1 MRPYCPC
8 YRTLRFYRIP
18 RQRVQCFL
26 SLFFF
31 VVLHILLPFSA
42 HIVAQTFTLFEPV
55 SADFPFI
62 KAKFYAL
69 GKDGRPLIQLKESDF
84 TILEQGQQREV
95 ESLILPSENAFVPIS
110 AVLTLDISG
119 SMTMEKRMTLA
130 QDAARDWVN
139 TIALDV
145 SECAIT
151 SFDDLSYVN
160 QDFTRSRTQLL
171 AAIDKIKPMNG
182 TDYDK
187 GFLAPKT
194 GAFPLAKRGTN
205 KRVVVFLT
213 DGLGGGSEKA
223 IIGAARQD
231 SIIVYCI
238 TLGMKIPPILKNV
251 ADSTGGAWFENIT
264 TREELVAIYR
274 RILFQAQNI
283 KPGTLVWASKA
294 GCSLN
299 REAMVRLSTSEIS
312 TGASI
317 AFVTPNTSLVRLA
330 PTPRSVTFRD
340 IGLGNSQGQRITL
353 KATYQPVT
361 ILGIE
366 TNNPRFTIG
375 GITFPI
381 RVESEE
387 TVTFTVGY
395 SGIDSVPQ
403 VGRIDVRTDMC
414 APVTIFARSTYGNRA
429 AAAFQQ
435 MKVPV
440 PEGGAVLYSGADT
453 VITWSG
459 LMPSDNVALEYSL
472 DMGLTWLSI
481 AQQASGLRY
490 EWRVPPVPPGRL
502 LTGSGRPMLVRA
514 RQIWVPQEIGTEP
527 SVILDAHY
535 GTITTARFSKDGTK
549 ILTASADRT
558 ARIYDAYNGS
568 VVQTFEGHGN
578 VVSSASYSPDE
589 KRVLTTGYDNTVKLW
604 DTETGNLLNTAYG
617 QGLRKFFF
625 DQGKMYGS
633 EKLQFVNQ
641 DNQRFLDGTFSPDG
655 TEIIATTDNGMAI
668 RWKGSLT
675 RPVSHVSMFA
685 GGWMYSAQ
693 YNHNGKSVVTAG
705 GDYSARIWTGGVSSS
720 VRQFLGHTDQVT
732 FACFSPDEKFVATA
746 SNDKTARIWDI
757 ATEKQVFRLDH
768 NGAVS
773 TVRYS
778 PDGRR
783 IATASLDGNIRLWDA
798 RTGALQLT
806 LPGESLGFHD
816 VDFSPDA
823 SRLVGAGI
831 DAVGRVW
838 DIGGG
843 FLQEATSQTFS
854 VIAPQAKVRDL
865 NIGAVM
871 VGTVKDSVFAALV
884 NPDKSVVRITDV
896 RIKGA
901 HAQDFSL
908 VSGFPPFSIQ
918 SSSTASLEIRF
929 APQERGIRTAT
940 LEIVTWADTLRATL
954 RGEAN
959 IKGFEVSEGMN
970 FPTTL
975 VRHIAD
981 TSFTL
986 LKNTGT
992 LALTILKVQKI
1003 GPETE
1008 QFSFS
1013 MGKRTPFVLQPGESI
1028 IAKAGFAPI
1037 EIGIA
1042 SGGVRVDIAGVQKPV
1057 IVPFVAEAVAAN
1069 MASILAATFIDN
1081 TGATLTFADNDTIK
1095 AREVRTTLVRPL
1107 LNYIFFEENSSDIPA
1122 RYRLLTR
1129 NQTDRFDALQPDVFE
1144 SSTDVNATSATRKV
1158 KQVRGIEA
1166 YYQMLNIFGKRLSS
1180 EPKLTARITGSNSDV
1195 GLERGNIRLSQERA
1209 ETVQNYLVNVW
1220 GIDEKRLKVSARNKP
1235 ERASNS
1241 TDADGA
1247 AENRRV
1253 EILLEPQ
1260 EAMSPVSADETLFVV
1275 EPDIVRF
1282 SAEARS
1288 EEPIAEWAIEMI
1300 TAPTGAINNIAKQRI
1315 IPVLS
1320 GTGMPPEW
1328 SDFRLSNSE
1337 IRSIRASL
1345 PPRET
1350 HAAIRFRLRATNS
1363 VGQTSFSQTAPMRI
1377 SIERVREITAADSS
1391 LIRSAS
1397 REEVS
1402 RFALTFFDF
1411 DKATLNQQ
1419 NSQILNII
1427 KSRINPNTQATII
1440 GYTDRVGDAA
1450 YNKRLSTDRAK
1461 TVAELLTGM
1470 NTSNK
1475 MMSGVGESVLLYDND
1490 LPEGRFYCRMVDIVL
1505 RNTSQTNGRTS
1516 P

>member
-1 MRPYCPC
+1 MGSVP
-8 YRTLRFYRIP
+8 
-18 RQRVQCFL
+18 
-26 SLFFF
+26 
-31 VVLHILLPFSA
+31 LLLN
-42 HIVAQTFTLFEPV
+42 AQTFTLFDPV
-55 SADFPFI
+55 SADFPFM

-69 GKDGRPLIQLKESDF
+69 GKDGRPLGQLKESDF
-84 TILEQGQQREV
+84 TIIEQGQQREI
-95 ESLILPSENAFVPIS
+95 ESLVVPTENTFVPIS

-119 SMTMEKRMTLA
+119 SMTMEQRMTLA

-139 TIALDV
+139 TIALDI

-160 QDFTRSRTQLL
+160 QDFTRSRKHLL

-187 GFLAPKT
+187 GLLASKT
-194 GAFPLAKRGTN
+194 GAFPIAKRGTM

-213 DGLGGGSEKA
+213 DGLGGGTEKA
-223 IIGAARQD
+223 IIEAARQD
-231 SIIVYCI
+231 SITVYCI
-238 TLGMKIPPILKNV
+238 TLGMKIPAILKKV

-264 TREELVAIYR
+264 TREELVSIYR

-283 KPGTLVWASKA
+283 KPGTIVWTSRP
-294 GCSLN
+294 GCTLN
-299 REAMVRLSTSEIS
+299 RESTIRLNTGEIS
-312 TGASI
+312 TSASI
-317 AFVTPNTSLVRLA
+317 TFVTPTTSLVRLA
-330 PTPRSVTFRD
+330 PTPRSVIFRD
-340 IGLGNSQGQRITL
+340 IGVGNSQGQRITL
-353 KATYQPVT
+353 KATHQPVT
-361 ILGIE
+361 IVGIE

-395 SGIDSVPQ
+395 VGLDSVPQ

-414 APVTIFARSTYGNRA
+414 APVTIFARATYGNRA
-429 AAAFQQ
+429 AVTFQY
-435 MKVPV
+435 MSVPI
-440 PEGGAVLYSGADT
+440 PERGAVLYSGADT

-472 DMGLTWLSI
+472 DLGLTWLPI
-481 AQQASGLRY
+481 VQQTSGLQY
-490 EWRVPPVPPGRL
+490 SWRVPPVPTGRL
-502 LTGSGRPMLVRA
+502 LTGSGRPMLVRVK
-514 RQIWVPQEIGTEP
+514 QIWVPQEISAEP
-527 SVILDAHY
+527 SIVLDAHY
-535 GTITTARFSKDGTK
+535 GTVTTARFSKDGTK

-558 ARIYDAYNGS
+558 AKIYDAYNGS

-578 VVSSASYSPDE
+578 IVSSASYSPDE
-589 KRVLTTGYDNTVKLW
+589 KRVLTTGYDNTVRIW
-604 DTETGNLLNTAYG
+604 DAETGSLLNTAYG

-625 DQGKMYGS
+625 DQGKMYGA

-641 DNQRFLDGTFSPDG
+641 DNQRFLDGAFSPDG

-693 YNHNGKSVVTAG
+693 YNHNGKSVITAG

-806 LPGESLGFHD
+806 LPGEALGFHD

-823 SRLVGAGI
+823 LRLVGAGVDGVARI
-831 DAVGRVW
+831 W

-871 VGTVKDSVFAALV
+871 LGTVKDSVFAAII
-884 NPDKSVVRITDV
+884 NPDKSVVRIMDI
-896 RIKGA
+896 RITGA

-908 VSGFPPFSIQ
+908 VSGFQPFSVQ
-918 SSSTASLEIRF
+918 SSSTASLEVRF
-929 APQERGIRTAT
+929 APHERGIRTAT
-940 LEIVTWADTLRATL
+940 LEIVTWTDTLRATL

-959 IKGFEVSEGMN
+959 IRGFEASEGVN
-970 FPTTL
+970 FPTVL
-975 VRHIAD
+975 VHHVTD
-981 TSFTL
+981 TNFTL

-1013 MGKRTPFVLQPGESI
+1013 MSKRMPFVLQPGESI
-1028 IAKAGFAPI
+1028 IAKAGFAPTA
-1037 EIGIA
+1037 IGIA
-1042 SGGVRVDIAGVQKPV
+1042 SGGVRVDIVGVQKPV

-1069 MASILAATFIDN
+1069 IATRLAATFIDN
-1081 TGATLTFADNDTIK
+1081 TGATLAFAEHDTIK
-1095 AREVRTTLVRPL
+1095 AREVRTTLIRPL
-1107 LNYIFFEENSSDIPA
+1107 LNYIFFEDNSSEIPA

-1129 NQTDRFDALQPDVFE
+1129 NQTDRFDALHPDVFE
-1144 SSTDVNATSATRKV
+1144 SSAGVNVTSATRKV

-1166 YYQMLNIFGKRLSS
+1166 YYQMLNIFGKRLAS
-1180 EPKLTARITGSNSDV
+1180 EPKLTARIIGFNSDI

-1209 ETVQNYLVNVW
+1209 ETVRNYLVNVW

-1235 ERASNS
+1235 ERASNNF
-1241 TDADGA
+1241 DNDGV

-1253 EILLEPQ
+1253 EIMLEPQ

-1275 EPDIVRF
+1275 DPNTVRF
-1282 SAEARS
+1282 SVDARS
-1288 EEPIAEWAIEMI
+1288 EEPIAEWGIDMIIAPWGAIE
-1300 TAPTGAINNIAKQRI
+1300 NVAKQQLL
-1315 IPVLS
+1315 PMLS
-1320 GTGMPPEW
+1320 GTGTPPEW
-1328 SDFRLSNSE
+1328 SDFRLSNRE
-1337 IRSIRASL
+1337 IRSIRGSL
-1345 PPRET
+1345 PRGEKY
-1350 HAAIRFRLRATNS
+1350 AACYFRLRVTNS
-1363 VGQTSFSQTAPMRI
+1363 VGQTSFSQTMPMCI
-1377 SIERVREITAADSS
+1377 SVEEIREIAVNDSS
-1391 LIRSAS
+1391 RMRSVS
-1397 REEVS
+1397 PEEIS

-1411 DKATLNQQ
+1411 DKATVNQQ
-1419 NSQILNII
+1419 NAQILNII
-1427 KSRINPNTQATII
+1427 KSRINPDTQATII

-1450 YNKRLSTDRAK
+1450 YNKRLSADRAK
-1461 TVAELLTGM
+1461 TVADLLAGVK
-1470 NTSNK
+1470 NSQK
-1475 MMSGVGESVLLYDND
+1475 VMSGVGESLLLYDND
-1490 LPEGRFYCRMVDIVL
+1490 LPEGRFYCRMVEIVL
-1505 RNTSQTNGRTS
+1505 RNAPQAHGRTS